1 MNKKLFKKFLKKF
14 SGHILDSH
22 DRLGDFTVILS
33 ADGLPVVISEEFD
46 EMAFPY
52 CKTEQESARAAI
64 TRLGVPL

>member
-1 MNKKLFKKFLKKF
+1 MRCVHRIQSLA
-14 SGHILDSH
+14 
-22 DRLGDFTVILS
+22 ILS